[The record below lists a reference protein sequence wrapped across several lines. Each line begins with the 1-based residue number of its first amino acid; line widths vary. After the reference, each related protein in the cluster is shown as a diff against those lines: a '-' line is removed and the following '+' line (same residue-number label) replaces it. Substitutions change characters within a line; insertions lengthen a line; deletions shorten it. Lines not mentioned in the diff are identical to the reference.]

1 VPSNQD
7 HSKQTIPNPTQRLTP
22 LILGEVLGGVV
33 AQTFLG
39 VKLGKSFF
47 NLKKTFDDGN
57 RSTSS
62 WWNGRFLVLFLQFFM
77 YTSSHARRCF
87 QIERKKYSKL

>member
-7 HSKQTIPNPTQRLTP
+7 HSKQTIPNTTQRLTP
-22 LILGEVLGGVV
+22 LILGEVLGGGV

-62 WWNGRFLVLFLQFFM
+62 RWNGGFLVVSSIFHVHLFPCKEVL
-77 YTSSHARRCF
+77 SN
-87 QIERKKYSKL
+87 RKKKIL